1 MTPTNMGL
9 SDPIAASALC
19 AALFLLTL
27 LMRRRRQI
35 GARRDVAR
43 RDALDTVQSWQPE
56 AVRVLTVA
64 ERRAYDLLR
73 NSLPGFLVLAQ
84 VPLSRFL
91 RVPTR
96 HSHAEWMHRAGS
108 LSADLLVCDAGSRVL
123 AVIDIRPADQTE
135 RSRQRHERMAKVLKA
150 AGIMVQ
156 VWSEDRLPT
165 ASSVRA
171 LFGAELERSA
181 SQGTPVPQP
190 QPRPTGS
197 RPMPLIPVAEMEE
210 LLADGDLAS
219 QDMSM
224 EPVPSAFLD
233 DLDMVPEAPRRAA

>member
-1 MTPTNMGL
+1 MTPNTMGL

-19 AALFLLTL
+19 AALLLLTL
-27 LMRRRRQI
+27 LMRRRRQL
-35 GARRDVAR
+35 GARRDAAR
-43 RDALDTVQSWQPE
+43 RDDLDTVQSWQPE
-56 AVRVLTVA
+56 AVRVLTIA

-123 AVIDIRPADQTE
+123 AVIDIRPPDQTE

-150 AGIMVQ
+150 
-156 VWSEDRLPT
+156 
-165 ASSVRA
+165 
-171 LFGAELERSA
+171 GAELERSA
-181 SQGTPVPQP
+181 NQGAPVS

-210 LLADGDLAS
+210 LLAEGDLAS

-224 EPVPSAFLD
+224 EPVPSAFFD